1 MKITSPFGRGRLDDD
16 NLFNLQGT
24 YVNAV
29 VVNKVAWGIPDTAV
43 DPLVTRRAE
52 YEPLY
57 YKSQDKNT
65 RTKSDVAAHRDKRI
79 IYEKELRDFHNE
91 WIANNSGIPDEQK
104 LILGGRV
111 RDTEPSPSQ
120 PITDVP
126 IVGLKGLGGGDIE
139 VRCRVTTD
147 QTRAS
152 MHPDAN
158 VIDYRY
164 IAVESGDVPPSDPED
179 CPKADSQP
187 KAKFVLRAGAKN
199 AGKRF
204 YGFFRWLNNR
214 RPRQEGPWSNAQTVI
229 IA

>member
-1 MKITSPFGRGRLDDD
+1 MKITSPFGRNLTDD
-16 NLFNLQGT
+16 NLFNLQGD

-29 VVNKVAWGIPDTAV
+29 VVNAVAWGIPAGSVTA
-43 DPLVTRRAE
+43 LTTRWAE

-57 YKSQDKNT
+57 HKAQDKNT
-65 RTKSDVAAHRDKRI
+65 RTKADVAAHRDKRI

-91 WIANNSGIPDEQK
+91 WISNNSGIPAEQK
-104 LILGGRV
+104 LILGGRT
-111 RDTEPSPSQ
+111 RDTEPSPGA

-147 QTRAS
+147 RTMAS

-158 VIDYRY
+158 AVDYRY
-164 IAVESGDVPPSDPED
+164 VTVESSDVPPADPDD
-179 CPKADSQP
+179 CPKADAQP
-187 KAKFVLRAGAKN
+187 KAKFVLRCGAKN

-214 RPRQEGPWSNAQTVI
+214 RPRQEGPWSNPISVVI
-229 IA
+229 S

>member
-1 MKITSPFGRGRLDDD
+1 MGRRKDYIPLKDDD
-16 NLFNLQGT
+16 FFNWQGNFVNLVVT
-24 YVNAV
+24 NAPG
-29 VVNKVAWGIPDTAV
+29 WGIPAPDAAALVARRASFEPLYTTAQNKTTRTRADV
-43 DPLVTRRAE
+43 LAHRQSRDLYEKEIRAFAKSYLMFNPLVTDE
-52 YEPLY
+52 
-57 YKSQDKNT
+57 D
-65 RTKSDVAAHRDKRI
+65 RI
-79 IYEKELRDFHNE
+79 DMGLT
-91 WIANNSGIPDEQK
+91 
-104 LILGGRV
+104 V
-111 RDTEPSPSQ
+111 RDTEPSPGS

-158 VIDYRY
+158 VVDYRY

-214 RPRQEGPWSNAQTVI
+214 RPRQEGPWSNAQTVV